1 MLRSLVRA
9 YDTGKQLLSILLTEA
24 RFRLLMEQDTDN
36 YLVCRIVGFADVF
49 CLEALQKSTNHPH
62 NIPWTSNLA
71 SAIVFVGIEAARDEL
86 RARTS
91 KIDSGD
97 LFVLP
102 IASAWLLQKVLE
114 GKQVGKVEKA
124 RKKHVSR

>member
-49 CLEALQKSTNHPH
+49 FLEARQKSTNHPH
-62 NIPWTSNLA
+62 NIPRTSNIA
-71 SAIVFVGIEAARDEL
+71 SAIVIVGIEADRE
-86 RARTS
+86 
-91 KIDSGD
+91 
-97 LFVLP
+97 
-102 IASAWLLQKVLE
+102 
-114 GKQVGKVEKA
+114 
-124 RKKHVSR
+124 